1 MAPTSSAE
9 ALARAMGNLFAAV
22 LLVLVVVSSGAN
34 GGSVNDCHGVRYAY
48 RERGLDLKDVPR
60 QPRQGKICRFG
71 AVKPISQIFETLP
84 LLYTYLHLGSY
95 CCLEHVRV
103 SSTQGLMHVFSG
115 ILNDI
120 KAALELLC
128 NSFHNFRSLF

>member
-1 MAPTSSAE
+1 MAPTSSSE

-84 LLYTYLHLGSY
+84 LLYTCIFILGRIVALSMY
-95 CCLEHVRV
+95 ECQVL
-103 SSTQGLMHVFSG
+103 
-115 ILNDI
+115 
-120 KAALELLC
+120 KA
-128 NSFHNFRSLF
+128 